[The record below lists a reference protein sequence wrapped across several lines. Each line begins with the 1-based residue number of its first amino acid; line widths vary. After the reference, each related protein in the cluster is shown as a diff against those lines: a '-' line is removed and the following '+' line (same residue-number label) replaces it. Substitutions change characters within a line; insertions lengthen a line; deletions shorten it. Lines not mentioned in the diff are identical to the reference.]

1 MADDQNQLPLGSNG
15 GNNPEENAKTPDTAP
30 AGSGGDGGNTPT
42 GPGAAFM
49 IPINIEEEMRRSYL
63 DYSMSVIIGR
73 ALPDVRDGL
82 KPVHRRILYA
92 MQEMGLQANKKYTKC
107 AKVVG
112 HAMGNYHPHGDSAI
126 YDAMV
131 RLAQPFSMRYPLV
144 DGQGNFGSVDG
155 DPPAA
160 MRYTEAR
167 MMKITGE
174 MLADIDMDTVDFTPN
189 YDESTLE
196 PTVLPARFPNLIVNG
211 SSGIAVGM
219 ATNIPPHNLTEI
231 INATISLV
239 NATGLSRDEEL
250 DLVMQT
256 VQGPDFPTGGFIF
269 GKRNIRESYRTGRGR
284 YLMRAK
290 CSTEDLKGGR
300 EAIIVSEIPYQVN
313 KNNLI
318 KRIAELVTDKIID
331 DISDVRDE
339 SDRDGMRIVIE
350 LKRGAQPEIVL
361 NQLYKNTS
369 MQESFSMIF
378 LAVHNGQPREL
389 PLPDAIRAFIDHRI
403 DVVRRRTAFLLGK
416 ARERE
421 HTLLGLQIA
430 LDHLDQV
437 IRIIRNSS
445 NRADARENLFG
456 YFSGRSI
463 NLRGTELQGVTLDP
477 NKYGIDKTL
486 LGSAIAPA
494 GAAGTLILSYRQI
507 DAILELQLYRLTQLS
522 IDELLNELA
531 KVRENIAYYES
542 ILASEKLL
550 RGVIVSE
557 LEEVRDKYGD
567 VRRTQ
572 IVDETAE
579 LQLEDLIADEQVA
592 VTVSHSGYLKRTPIS
607 TYRQQRRGGTGRLGM
622 KTREE
627 DFVASLIV
635 DSTHAYLLF
644 FTNTG
649 RVFWMKIYEIP
660 DVGAAGKGKHMASM
674 LALQPGEK
682 IVNYLAVRNLKE
694 EGKYVFFA
702 TRDGIVKK
710 TPLTDFSNV
719 MARGIIAINI
729 DKDDELIGVRITS
742 GDDVVFLATREGM
755 AIRFEEKYDPEKS
768 GGLRPMGRNAGGNKG
783 ITLKKGDYVIG
794 VAVTPS
800 EDSRNRKRLE
810 LAAKL
815 DAANG
820 ITHTPALLQEI
831 KDGTA
836 LKPSATDALKGTGFS
851 PSVEE
856 ALKKGASAPEGAK
869 PNKPSLLIQVLQAI
883 ADLQK
888 AKSNVPLELEGDP
901 NENVVE
907 AAAPEEHAARLE
919 ALDKEIG
926 ITPCLILTVSEN
938 GFGKRTDVDAYRLQ
952 SRGGKGVINMRTTP
966 KIGKV
971 SSIQLVDETT
981 ELMVISQFG
990 KIIRI
995 DTKSIRAAG
1004 RATMGV
1010 KLLDLDDADKVAAAV
1025 TIPNEEK
1032 NEEEKPLVQ

>member
-1 MADDQNQLPLGSNG
+1 MADDQNQLPLGPGDPSPN
-15 GNNPEENAKTPDTAP
+15 EENANS
-30 AGSGGDGGNTPT
+30 AGANGSSGPEDAAAASGADGGATPPGSS

-49 IPINIEEEMRRSYL
+49 IPINLEEEMRRSYL

-131 RLAQPFSMRYPLV
+131 RLAQPFSMRYPLI

-160 MRYTEAR
+160 MRYTESR
-167 MMKITGE
+167 LQKIAGE

-231 INATISLV
+231 VTACIMLV
-239 NATGLSRDEEL
+239 NDPHAGLDEVLEH
-250 DLVMQT
+250 

-269 GKRNIRESYRTGRGR
+269 GKRNIRETYRTGRGR
-284 YLMRAK
+284 FLMRAK

-300 EAIIVSEIPYQVN
+300 ESIIVSEIPYQVN

-318 KRIAELVTDKIID
+318 KRIAELVTDKIVD

-361 NQLYKNTS
+361 NQLYKNTQ

-389 PLPDAIRAFIDHRI
+389 PLPDAIRAFIEHRI
-403 DVVRRRTAFLLGK
+403 DVVRRRTAYLLGK

-421 HTLLGLQIA
+421 HILLGYQIA

-445 NRADARENLFG
+445 SRSDARENLFTF
-456 YFSGRSI
+456 FSGRTV
-463 NLRGTELQGVTLDP
+463 NLRGTELAGVTLDP
-477 NKYGIDKTL
+477 VKYGIDSAL
-486 LGSAIAPA
+486 LPVATGGNIN
-494 GAAGTLILSYRQI
+494 GTLVLSYRQI

-522 IDELLNELA
+522 IDELLNELG
-531 KVRENIAYYES
+531 KVRESIAEYES
-542 ILASEKLL
+542 ILASDKKL
-550 RGVIVSE
+550 RKVIVKE
-557 LEEVRDKYGD
+557 LEEIRDKYGD

-627 DFVASLIV
+627 DFVESLIIN
-635 DSTHAYLLF
+635 STHSYLLF

-649 RVFWMKIYEIP
+649 RVFWLKIYEIP
-660 DVGAAGKGKHMASM
+660 DVASAGKGKHMASI

-682 IVNYLAVRNLKE
+682 IVSYLAVRDLKE
-694 EGKYVFFA
+694 EGKFVFFA
-702 TRDGIVKK
+702 TREGIVKK

-729 DKDDELIGVRITS
+729 DKDDELIAVRVTS
-742 GDDVVFLATREGM
+742 GDDVVFLATREGN
-755 AIRFEEKYDPEKS
+755 AIRFEERYDSDKT

-783 ITLKKGDYVIG
+783 ITLRKSDYVIG

-800 EDSRNRKRLE
+800 EASRNRKRLE
-810 LAAKL
+810 LAAKM
-815 DAANG
+815 DTSN
-820 ITHTPALLQEI
+820 P
-831 KDGTA
+831 
-836 LKPSATDALKGTGFS
+836 
-851 PSVEE
+851 
-856 ALKKGASAPEGAK
+856 AK
-869 PNKPSLLIQVLQAI
+869 PGKQSMVEQVQQAI
-883 ADLQK
+883 DDLAR
-888 AKSNVPLELEGDP
+888 AKGNTPLELDGDP
-901 NENVVE
+901 SETVVE
-907 AAAPEEHAARLE
+907 AAAPINHSDRLD
-919 ALDKEIG
+919 ALDKQLG

-971 SSIQLVDETT
+971 SAIQLVDETT

-995 DTKSIRAAG
+995 DTKTIRAAG

-1010 KLLDLDDADKVAAAV
+1010 KLLDLDSDDKVAAAV

-1032 NEEEKPLVQ
+1032 PEDDKPTIQ